1 MNFNLIFQTAM
12 VFSTGLFSFF
22 ILSFE
27 LTSLAGKSLYLIWVC
42 CLFLSFSGNFSL
54 LPTATAKAFGKTHYG
69 VNYGMVF
76 TASVSYTIE
85 FTNKSIHLLIYIQ
98 KINSEKKCKGVNI
111 LGLGEFCWHF
121 SDYKNLLL
129 KRNTCIYPCFCSLS
143 VKPNQ
148 WKPNF
153 KL

>member
-1 MNFNLIFQTAM
+1 MALFSSRCCFMNFFFQTAM

-27 LTSLAGKSLYLIWVC
+27 LTSLAGKPLYLIWVC

-76 TASVSYTIE
+76 TSSVSYT
-85 FTNKSIHLLIYIQ
+85 FFYQQFHLREQLDITSLKHSTPLRWPPLLCKLHFIYVYL
-98 KINSEKKCKGVNI
+98 NYDVLYC
-111 LGLGEFCWHF
+111 
-121 SDYKNLLL
+121 
-129 KRNTCIYPCFCSLS
+129 
-143 VKPNQ
+143 
-148 WKPNF
+148 
-153 KL
+153 

>member
-1 MNFNLIFQTAM
+1 MLFIIEQRYFAFFIEIKHLLIFQLRDLNKLLMNFNLNFQTAM

-76 TASVSYTIE
+76 TASVSYTVE
-85 FTNKSIHLLIYIQ
+85 FTN
-98 KINSEKKCKGVNI
+98 
-111 LGLGEFCWHF
+111 
-121 SDYKNLLL
+121 
-129 KRNTCIYPCFCSLS
+129 
-143 VKPNQ
+143 
-148 WKPNF
+148 
-153 KL
+153 